1 MGSTVGV
8 LFKVYPLEGQ
18 AESVAKRIT
27 EQMKANK
34 VSIEEIGFG
43 IKIVK
48 PFFVFEDTQNS
59 SAKIEE
65 QLKKVEG
72 VSEVEVLEESLI

>member
-18 AESVAKRIT
+18 AESVAKRLKD
-27 EQMKANK
+27 EMKANR
-34 VSIEEIGFG
+34 VSMEEIGFG
-43 IKIVK
+43 IKIVQA
-48 PFFVFEDTQNS
+48 FFVFEDTQNS

-65 QLKKVEG
+65 QLKKVDG